1 MILHISKEINKG
13 LLHKLQNDYLTTII
27 EKDNFIII
35 INLTDNNIE
44 KELQNYIISKYNI
57 STEAQLSS
65 REYKAAT
72 TQINFPYGYG
82 YIGGDEKNTMII
94 AGPCAVESE
103 KQILESAQF
112 IKSLGINTLRAGLY
126 KPRTS
131 PYTFQGIGDAGLSIL
146 ENIKNEFA
154 LNIVS
159 EVRDITNFEK
169 IANIVDIVQI
179 GAKAMY
185 DQSLLKACG
194 EINKPILLKRH
205 FAATIEEFIK
215 AAEFI
220 LSAGNEKVILC
231 ERGIRTFETKTR
243 FTLDLTSVAYLKKFV
258 NLPIIVDPSHAMG
271 YSYGVPSLAKAS
283 LAMGIDGLLIEVHP
297 NPNEALSDSKQQL
310 NHNEFTELYQ
320 SLKEIAKVTN
330 KKII

>member
-1 MILHISKEINKG
+1 MILHVNKKIDKY
-13 LLHKLQNDYLTTII
+13 LLHKLQNDYQTTII
-27 EKDNFIII
+27 EKDDFFII
-35 INLTDNNIE
+35 INLIDINIE
-44 KELQNYIISKYNI
+44 KELQNHIISKYDI
-57 STEAQLSS
+57 KTEAQLSS

-72 TQINFPYGYG
+72 TQINLPYG

-103 KQILESAQF
+103 KQILESAKF
-112 IKSLGINTLRAGLY
+112 LKSLGINTLRAGLY

-131 PYTFQGIGDAGLSIL
+131 PYTFQGLGDAGLSIL
-146 ENIKNEFA
+146 KAIKDEFN

-169 IANIVDIVQI
+169 IVNIVDIVQI

-205 FAATIEEFIK
+205 FAATIEELIK
-215 AAEFI
+215 ASEFI

-297 NPNEALSDSKQQL
+297 NPKEALSDSKQQL

-320 SLKEIAKVTN
+320 SLKEIAKATN

>member
-1 MILHISKEINKG
+1 MENEPLVSILMTVFNREKFINEAIDSVIASSYTNWE
-13 LLHKLQNDYLTTII
+13 LII
-27 EKDNFIII
+27 VDDSSKDNSVELARTYADKEPPIKLY
-35 INLTDNNIE
+35 IN
-44 KELQNYIISKYNI
+44 
-57 STEAQLSS
+57 
-65 REYKAAT
+65 
-72 TQINFPYGYG
+72 
-82 YIGGDEKNTMII
+82 EKNTMII

-131 PYTFQGIGDAGLSIL
+131 PYTFQGLGDAGLSIL

-169 IANIVDIVQI
+169 IVNIVDIVQI

-185 DQSLLKACG
+185 DHSLLKACG

-283 LAMGIDGLLIEVHP
+283 LAMGIDGLLVEVHP

-310 NHNEFTELYQ
+310 NHKEFTELYQ
-320 SLKEIAKVTN
+320 SLKEIAKATN

>member
-1 MILHISKEINKG
+1 MILHVNKKIDKD
-13 LLHKLQNDYLTTII
+13 LLHKLQNDYQTTII
-27 EKDNFIII
+27 EKDDFFII
-35 INLTDNNIE
+35 INLIDNNIE
-44 KELQNYIISKYNI
+44 KELQNHIISKYDI
-57 STEAQLSS
+57 KTEAQLSS
-65 REYKAAT
+65 REYKGAT
-72 TQINFPYGYG
+72 TQINLPYG

-103 KQILESAQF
+103 KQILESAKF
-112 IKSLGINTLRAGLY
+112 LKTLGINTLRAGLY

-131 PYTFQGIGDAGLSIL
+131 PYTFQGLGDAGLSIL
-146 ENIKNEFA
+146 KAIKDEFN

-169 IANIVDIVQI
+169 IVNIVDIVQI

-205 FAATIEEFIK
+205 FAATIEELIK
-215 AAEFI
+215 AAEFT

-297 NPNEALSDSKQQL
+297 NPQEALSDSKQQL

>member
-1 MILHISKEINKG
+1 MILHVNKKIDKD
-13 LLHKLQNDYLTTII
+13 LLHKLQNDYQTTII
-27 EKDNFIII
+27 EKDDFFII
-35 INLTDNNIE
+35 INLIDNNIE
-44 KELQNYIISKYNI
+44 KELQNHIISKYDI
-57 STEAQLSS
+57 KTEAQLSS
-65 REYKAAT
+65 REYKGAT
-72 TQINFPYGYG
+72 TQINLPYG

-103 KQILESAQF
+103 KQILESAKF
-112 IKSLGINTLRAGLY
+112 LKTLGINTLRAGLY

-131 PYTFQGIGDAGLSIL
+131 PYTFQGLGDAGLSIL
-146 ENIKNEFA
+146 KAIKDEFN

-169 IANIVDIVQI
+169 IVNIVDIVQI

-205 FAATIEEFIK
+205 FAATIEELIK

-297 NPNEALSDSKQQL
+297 NPQEALSDSKQQL

-320 SLKEIAKVTN
+320 SLKEIAKATN

>member
-1 MILHISKEINKG
+1 MILHVNKKIDKD
-13 LLHKLQNDYLTTII
+13 LLHKLQNDYQTTII
-27 EKDNFIII
+27 EKDDFFII
-35 INLTDNNIE
+35 INLIDNNIE
-44 KELQNYIISKYNI
+44 KELQNYVISKYDI
-57 STEAQLSS
+57 KTEAQLSS
-65 REYKAAT
+65 REYKGAT
-72 TQINFPYGYG
+72 TQINLPYG

-103 KQILESAQF
+103 KQILESAKF
-112 IKSLGINTLRAGLY
+112 LKSLGINTLRAGLY

-131 PYTFQGIGDAGLSIL
+131 PYTFQGLGDAGLSIL
-146 ENIKNEFA
+146 KAIKDEFN

-169 IANIVDIVQI
+169 IVNIVDIVQI

-205 FAATIEEFIK
+205 FAATIEELIK

-297 NPNEALSDSKQQL
+297 NPKEALSDSKQQL

-320 SLKEIAKVTN
+320 SLKEIAKATN

>member
-1 MILHISKEINKG
+1 MILHVNKKIDKD
-13 LLHKLQNDYLTTII
+13 LLHKLQNDYQTTII
-27 EKDNFIII
+27 EKDDFFII
-35 INLTDNNIE
+35 INLIDNNIE
-44 KELQNYIISKYNI
+44 KELQNHIISKYDI
-57 STEAQLSS
+57 KTEAQLSS
-65 REYKAAT
+65 REYKGAT
-72 TQINFPYGYG
+72 TQINLPYG

-103 KQILESAQF
+103 KQILESAKF
-112 IKSLGINTLRAGLY
+112 LKTLGINTLRAGLY

-131 PYTFQGIGDAGLSIL
+131 PYTFQGLGDAGLSIL
-146 ENIKNEFA
+146 KAIKDEFN

-169 IANIVDIVQI
+169 IVNIVDIVQI

-205 FAATIEEFIK
+205 FAATIEELIK
-215 AAEFI
+215 ASEFI

-297 NPNEALSDSKQQL
+297 NPKEALSDSKQQL

-320 SLKEIAKVTN
+320 SLKEIAKATN

>member
-1 MILHISKEINKG
+1 
-13 LLHKLQNDYLTTII
+13 
-27 EKDNFIII
+27 
-35 INLTDNNIE
+35 
-44 KELQNYIISKYNI
+44 
-57 STEAQLSS
+57 
-65 REYKAAT
+65 
-72 TQINFPYGYG
+72 
-82 YIGGDEKNTMII
+82 
-94 AGPCAVESE
+94 
-103 KQILESAQF
+103 
-112 IKSLGINTLRAGLY
+112 
-126 KPRTS
+126 
-131 PYTFQGIGDAGLSIL
+131 
-146 ENIKNEFA
+146 
-154 LNIVS
+154 
-159 EVRDITNFEK
+159 
-169 IANIVDIVQI
+169 
-179 GAKAMY
+179 AMY

>member
-1 MILHISKEINKG
+1 MILHVNKKIDKD
-13 LLHKLQNDYLTTII
+13 LLHKLQNDYQTTII
-27 EKDNFIII
+27 EKDDFFII
-35 INLTDNNIE
+35 INLIDNNIE
-44 KELQNYIISKYNI
+44 KELQNHIISKYDI
-57 STEAQLSS
+57 KTEAQLSS
-65 REYKAAT
+65 REYKGAT
-72 TQINFPYGYG
+72 TQINLPYG

-103 KQILESAQF
+103 KQILESAKF
-112 IKSLGINTLRAGLY
+112 LKTLGINTLRAGLY

-131 PYTFQGIGDAGLSIL
+131 PYTFQGLGDAGLSIL
-146 ENIKNEFA
+146 KAIKDEFN

-169 IANIVDIVQI
+169 IVNIVDIVQI

-205 FAATIEEFIK
+205 FAATIEELIK

-297 NPNEALSDSKQQL
+297 NPQEALSDSKQQL

>member
-1 MILHISKEINKG
+1 MILHVNKKIDKD
-13 LLHKLQNDYLTTII
+13 LLHKLQNDYQTTII
-27 EKDNFIII
+27 EKDDFFII
-35 INLTDNNIE
+35 INLIDNNIE
-44 KELQNYIISKYNI
+44 KELQNYIISKYDI
-57 STEAQLSS
+57 KTEAQLSS

-72 TQINFPYGYG
+72 TQINLPYG

-94 AGPCAVESE
+94 AGPCAVECE
-103 KQILESAQF
+103 KQILESAKF
-112 IKSLGINTLRAGLY
+112 LKSLGINTLRAGLY

-131 PYTFQGIGDAGLSIL
+131 PYTFQGLGDAGLSIL
-146 ENIKNEFA
+146 KAIKDEFN

-169 IANIVDIVQI
+169 IVNIVDIVQI

-205 FAATIEEFIK
+205 FAATIEELIK

-297 NPNEALSDSKQQL
+297 NPQEALSDSKQQL
-310 NHNEFTELYQ
+310 NHHEFTELYQ

>member
-1 MILHISKEINKG
+1 MILHVNKKIDKD
-13 LLHKLQNDYLTTII
+13 LLHKLQNDYQTTII
-27 EKDNFIII
+27 EKDDFFII
-35 INLTDNNIE
+35 INLIDNNIE
-44 KELQNYIISKYNI
+44 KELQNHIISKYDI
-57 STEAQLSS
+57 KTEAQLSS
-65 REYKAAT
+65 REYKGAT
-72 TQINFPYGYG
+72 TQINLPYG

-103 KQILESAQF
+103 KQILESAKF
-112 IKSLGINTLRAGLY
+112 LKSLGINTLRAGLY

-131 PYTFQGIGDAGLSIL
+131 PYTFQGLGDAGLSIL
-146 ENIKNEFA
+146 KAIKDEFN

-169 IANIVDIVQI
+169 IVNIVDIVQI

-205 FAATIEEFIK
+205 FAATIEELIK

-297 NPNEALSDSKQQL
+297 NPQEALSDSKQQL

-320 SLKEIAKVTN
+320 SLKEIAKATN

>member
-1 MILHISKEINKG
+1 MILHVNKKIDKD
-13 LLHKLQNDYLTTII
+13 LLHKLQNDYQTTII
-27 EKDNFIII
+27 EKDDFFII
-35 INLTDNNIE
+35 INLIDNNIE
-44 KELQNYIISKYNI
+44 KELQNHIISKYDI
-57 STEAQLSS
+57 KTEAQLSS
-65 REYKAAT
+65 REYKGAT
-72 TQINFPYGYG
+72 TQINLPYG

-103 KQILESAQF
+103 KQILESAKF
-112 IKSLGINTLRAGLY
+112 LKTLGINTLRAGLY

-131 PYTFQGIGDAGLSIL
+131 PYTFQGLGDAGLSIL
-146 ENIKNEFA
+146 KAIKDEFN

-169 IANIVDIVQI
+169 IVNIVDIVQI

-205 FAATIEEFIK
+205 FAATIEELIK
-215 AAEFI
+215 ASEFI

-297 NPNEALSDSKQQL
+297 NPQEALSDSKQQL
-310 NHNEFTELYQ
+310 NHREFTELYQ